1 MQGMRLSVW
10 DDGTDQILEGN
21 GVRGMRERV
30 QALGGLLE
38 LDAKGK
44 GVTVRVGV

>member
-1 MQGMRLSVW
+1 MRLSVW
-10 DDGTDQILEGN
+10 DDGTGQILEDN
-21 GVRGMRERV
+21 GVRRMRERV